1 MIIGLIILICVFLI
15 TGFITGNFLFNLALN
30 PKSSKSIIFNNE
42 FDEVKAN
49 MRIENEKWLNENA
62 KDIYIEDKKIKLHSY
77 EVINKKESKTWVIAV
92 HGYTDSAYFMVNAA
106 KQFLNYGYNVL
117 MPDLRA
123 HGKSEGKYIGMGWL
137 DRLDLIKWI
146 DYLIAT
152 YGDIKIILYG
162 ISMGAA
168 TVMMASGEN
177 LPSNV
182 RMVIEDCGYTSVWDE
197 FAHELKYLFHMPT
210 FPALYN
216 ANVITRIR
224 AGYSLRKASSIKQ
237 IKKSKIPILFIHG
250 DKDKFVPFYM
260 LDKLYDA
267 AICKKEKLV
276 IKGAGHAEA
285 QAIDP
290 QKYWHTVRKFI
301 KRYIF

>member
-1 MIIGLIILICVFLI
+1 MIVLLIILVCFILI
-15 TGFITGNFLFNLALN
+15 TGFITGNFLFDLALN
-30 PKSSKSIIFNNE
+30 PKSSKSIIFHNE
-42 FDEVKAN
+42 FDEEKEL
-49 MRIENEKWLNENA
+49 RKIENAKWLHENA
-62 KDIYIEDKKIKLHSY
+62 KDVYIQNKKINLHSY
-77 EVINKKESKTWVIAV
+77 EVKNKKESNIWVIAV
-92 HGYTDSAYFMVNAA
+92 HGYTDSPNFMVNSA

-137 DRLDLIKWI
+137 DKDDIQLWI

-152 YGDIKIILYG
+152 YGEIKIILYG

-168 TVMMASGEN
+168 TVMMTSGEN

-182 RMVIEDCGYTSVWDE
+182 RMVIEDCGYTSAWEE
-197 FAHELKYLFHMPT
+197 FTHELKYLFKMPA

-216 ANVITRIR
+216 ANLVAILR
-224 AGYSLRKASSIKQ
+224 AGYSLKKASSIKQ

-250 DKDKFVPFYM
+250 DKDNFVPFYM
-260 LDKLYDA
+260 LDKLYQA
-267 AICKKEKLV
+267 ATCKKEKLV
-276 IKGAGHAEA
+276 IKNAGHAEA
-285 QAIDP
+285 QWIDP
-290 QKYWHTVRKFI
+290 EKYWHTVRKFI